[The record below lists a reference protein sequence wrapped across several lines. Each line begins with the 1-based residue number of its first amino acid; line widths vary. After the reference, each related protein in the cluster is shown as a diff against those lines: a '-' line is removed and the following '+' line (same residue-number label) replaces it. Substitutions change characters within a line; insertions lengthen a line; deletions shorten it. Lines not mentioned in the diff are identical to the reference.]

1 MVALEDRK
9 FASVEARIYKK
20 EHNKDTIIMRL
31 VALAAG
37 LKSYK
42 NNNKQKHKDMGKY
55 SVDEMFKK
63 IAEKIVKASYYRIR
77 I

>member
-31 VALAAG
+31 VVLAAG

-55 SVDEMFKK
+55 
-63 IAEKIVKASYYRIR
+63 
-77 I
+77 